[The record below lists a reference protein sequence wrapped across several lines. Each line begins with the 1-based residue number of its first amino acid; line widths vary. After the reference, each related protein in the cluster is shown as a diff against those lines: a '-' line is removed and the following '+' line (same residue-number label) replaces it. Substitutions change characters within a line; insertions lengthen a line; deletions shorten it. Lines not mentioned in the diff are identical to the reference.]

1 MKCFA
6 FASLS
11 IHACACKQDL
21 VYESIFQPRSK
32 ARFSPHMRVL
42 VKNYALSQSYTLHK
56 LVGTPINPKV
66 TFNRVR

>member
-11 IHACACKQDL
+11 ICACKQDV

-32 ARFSPHMRVL
+32 ARSSPRMRVP
-42 VKNYALSQSYTLHK
+42 VKNYALSQSYTLLK